1 MKVQRLP
8 NSKTKT
14 AFAAI
19 IMKKAFH
26 SASGQLSNSPQGICN
41 VRMSGEE
48 LMSRLLDRKWAL
60 TSPDSKIHQIKLFTT
75 TEKHGG
81 GPLGGISFLNN
92 TCPFLGDDM
101 IMRDEDRCF
110 YVVRDDLLH
119 PLVNGNKARKMDALL
134 PLLED
139 HIVTDLVTCGG
150 CQSAHATAVA
160 VSCAERGLK
169 SHLLLRGEQPQI
181 LTGYNLIST
190 IYGKVT
196 YVPRTHYAHRIEML
210 KSYANL
216 VAGNNG
222 DVVWC
227 NEIFEASL
235 TAQKSRASCL
245 GQMDA
250 HKGIDNCQKKVL
262 IVNEGAGDA
271 VALLGVFR
279 LLQYLSQDH
288 LLGRKRAIKFVVD
301 AGTGTTAVGLGLGA
315 ICLGLPWEV
324 TAIALV
330 DTIDG
335 YKQQE
340 KNLISEFK
348 RLFGFLLKKSSLNEV
363 DGEIVHWVERCRPRK
378 FGNVLEGEIE
388 ACHRIAQLTGILVD
402 PVYTL
407 AAWEMATLLS
417 DEKLKQDADVVMLH
431 TGGTLG
437 MFGLAQRYKS
447 SFHSLKD
454 GAFPSNR

>member
-1 MKVQRLP
+1 MQRLP

-48 LMSRLLDRKWAL
+48 LLSRLLDRKWAL

-150 CQSAHATAVA
+150 CQSAHATAV
-160 VSCAERGLK
+160 ERGLK

-250 HKGIDNCQKKVL
+250 HKGIDNCRKKVL

>member
-1 MKVQRLP
+1 MQRLP

-150 CQSAHATAVA
+150 CQSAHATAV
-160 VSCAERGLK
+160 ERGLK

-250 HKGIDNCQKKVL
+250 HKGIDNCRKKVL

>member
-1 MKVQRLP
+1 MQRLP

-150 CQSAHATAVA
+150 CQSAHATAV
-160 VSCAERGLK
+160 ERGLK

-227 NEIFEASL
+227 YEIFEASL

>member
-1 MKVQRLP
+1 MQRLP

-60 TSPDSKIHQIKLFTT
+60 TSPNSKIHQIKLFTT

-150 CQSAHATAVA
+150 CQSAHATAV
-160 VSCAERGLK
+160 ERGLK